1 MPDLQGG
8 KVFVDTG
15 AADLLNQTP
24 AEWALALR
32 RSELTIVQDRVGAS
46 VFCVLN
52 PGNPGDR
59 VRAVA
64 SLIGG
69 VLCTPELLLT
79 GSGVALKLQRAI
91 SWPRHIFLTARC
103 YDRRRVMIDVTQ
115 RVCKLNKNSRWTWYL
130 ETDGAD
136 RRALFLDRARKREA
150 KHTQELVTLLVD
162 DEQATFR
169 MFPNKKTLS
178 NFLVAAYRVDARFTW
193 LGICGR

>member
-1 MPDLQGG
+1 MPDLRGG

-24 AEWALALR
+24 AGWALALR

-52 PGNPGDR
+52 PANPGDR

-69 VLCTPELLLT
+69 VLCTPELLLS

-91 SWPRHIFLTARC
+91 SWPRHI
-103 YDRRRVMIDVTQ
+103 
-115 RVCKLNKNSRWTWYL
+115 S
-130 ETDGAD
+130 
-136 RRALFLDRARKREA
+136 
-150 KHTQELVTLLVD
+150 
-162 DEQATFR
+162 
-169 MFPNKKTLS
+169 
-178 NFLVAAYRVDARFTW
+178 
-193 LGICGR
+193 